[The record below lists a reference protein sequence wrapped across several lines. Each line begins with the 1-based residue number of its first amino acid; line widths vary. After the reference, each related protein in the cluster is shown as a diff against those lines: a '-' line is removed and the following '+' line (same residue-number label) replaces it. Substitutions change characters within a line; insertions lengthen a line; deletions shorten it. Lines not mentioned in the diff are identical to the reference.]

1 MKQIVKNVYSYAE
14 LIEQSKTGLVGSAAV
29 ERVRTKLSEWVTSDN
44 WYDSEYEVWQS
55 ALEQIGFTRPEI
67 RFSGFWSQGD
77 GASFTS
83 EVDVERL
90 FWYSTHKIVGR
101 NIIKPTKRTGS
112 DEDFLPWVVHQ
123 LGGQY
128 GYFPKI
134 RKLKN
139 KLLDG
144 CLRLSVE
151 REYGVHYV
159 HERSTK
165 LVSEDYGFSDKELAI
180 VGEWIGEIESLR
192 YRLCQ
197 SIYSNLER
205 EYEYL
210 TCDEHLIDFDLAN
223 TYQWD
228 CNGNLE

>member
-1 MKQIVKNVYSYAE
+1 
-14 LIEQSKTGLVGSAAV
+14 
-29 ERVRTKLSEWVTSDN
+29 
-44 WYDSEYEVWQS
+44 
-55 ALEQIGFTRPEI
+55 
-67 RFSGFWSQGD
+67 
-77 GASFTS
+77 
-83 EVDVERL
+83 
-90 FWYSTHKIVGR
+90 
-101 NIIKPTKRTGS
+101 
-112 DEDFLPWVVHQ
+112 
-123 LGGQY
+123 
-128 GYFPKI
+128 
-134 RKLKN
+134 LKN